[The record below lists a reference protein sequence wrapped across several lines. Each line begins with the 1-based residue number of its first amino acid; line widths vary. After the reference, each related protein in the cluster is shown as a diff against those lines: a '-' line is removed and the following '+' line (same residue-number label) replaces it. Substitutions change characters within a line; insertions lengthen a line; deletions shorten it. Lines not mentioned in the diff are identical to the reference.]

1 MQSAYD
7 DKYRDYNPDSFVIK
21 ARRTV
26 YKWWCVVYKP
36 VYKLTHDGRWPQEK
50 EPYNV
55 YPTRAMM
62 TDVADMAAQAVA
74 AVEAVEDAD
83 SAARDE
89 SCTQKG
95 AAAGMQADEPEI
107 DLSGVDENTLDKA
120 NEIMARLA
128 KEAAEDEAKK
138 QKEIDVAKKKAREKE
153 KLDSIMLANKVDIAP
168 FIEEGR
174 ASRAE

>member
-1 MQSAYD
+1 
-7 DKYRDYNPDSFVIK
+7 
-21 ARRTV
+21 
-26 YKWWCVVYKP
+26 
-36 VYKLTHDGRWPQEK
+36 
-50 EPYNV
+50 
-55 YPTRAMM
+55 MM